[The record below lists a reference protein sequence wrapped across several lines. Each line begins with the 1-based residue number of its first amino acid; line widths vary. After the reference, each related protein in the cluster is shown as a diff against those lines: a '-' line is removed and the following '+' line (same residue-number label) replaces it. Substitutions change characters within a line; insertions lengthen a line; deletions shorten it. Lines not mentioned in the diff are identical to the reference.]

1 MTWEDAFRAYLLELD
16 AKKPVIL
23 CGDLNVEPGT
33 PEINFLHTQWDV
45 CNDQAEPGVWTHHSG
60 AMIDFICT
68 YPKGAVR
75 LLNFSV
81 GAHTAASDH
90 CPVTA
95 ELEF

>member
-1 MTWEDAFRAYLLELD
+1 MDAS
-16 AKKPVIL
+16 
-23 CGDLNVEPGT
+23 
-33 PEINFLHTQWDV
+33 
-45 CNDQAEPGVWTHHSG
+45 SG

-81 GAHTAASDH
+81 GAHTVASDH